1 MHGTQAASSAV
12 RYAQQAAAVA
22 AAQAMQF
29 CKSDCSTMLKA
40 SILCLTPTCC
50 LSCSTSD
57 TILQKRLQHQ
67 AEVLSH
73 SSPAVGVRNCFCC
86 FWCEAV
92 DHSVGGQQRR
102 ADHSGVCR
110 CPIGVVALLQQPALR
125 WRCLQEALT
134 NLTLQQ
140 QQLPGAVL
148 ACPIVV
154 AACRMVPA
162 AAADGYVHNQ
172 G

>member
-1 MHGTQAASSAV
+1 MGHRLLLLPSGMLSKLQQQLQHRRCNSARATAAP
-12 RYAQQAAAVA
+12 
-22 AAQAMQF
+22 
-29 CKSDCSTMLKA
+29 CSKHQYYVSL
-40 SILCLTPTCC
+40 LTCC